1 MTTVYDYVGPPEI
14 REALDGLG
22 TGALV
27 RSCHELEAWLG
38 EQEDWADGR
47 ITVTYVVPL
56 EGGLRVAPQRSEHVA
71 CASGAAVLAAGELTF
86 QLEPRLEV
94 VAASN
99 LSTGYC
105 PKPECWESVASVL
118 AMLGVPAPTD
128 LSTSYVFRRCPQCC
142 ERNLV
147 KEAWFACSCCGTDLP
162 RSRNFGE

>member
-14 REALDGLG
+14 REALDGR
-22 TGALV
+22 GAGAPV

-56 EGGLRVAPQRSEHVA
+56 EGGLRESRRKRSEHVA
-71 CASGAAVLAAGELTF
+71 CASGAAVLAAGELLAHL
-86 QLEPRLEV
+86 QVGGPRLEV

-105 PKPECWESVASVL
+105 PR
-118 AMLGVPAPTD
+118 T
-128 LSTSYVFRRCPQCC
+128 
-142 ERNLV
+142 
-147 KEAWFACSCCGTDLP
+147 
-162 RSRNFGE
+162 